1 MSAALKPMF
10 RTDDY
15 LKNVKPDAEASGRYR
30 ILLAEDDKE
39 MRTLLALSL
48 KRAGYE
54 VVACPDGDDML
65 IHLAAFL
72 LPFEPVHE
80 SFDLI
85 ISDIRMPGV
94 TGMEVLQGKPKR
106 AYFPPMILITAF
118 GDDETNA
125 QAAQWGVAAMF
136 DKPFDVDELLEK
148 VQAILLSS
156 ECSAGRR
163 SRCRHRDCGM

>member
-1 MSAALKPMF
+1 MTVAMNTTLH
-10 RTDDY
+10 TDVYFND
-15 LKNVKPDAEASGRYR
+15 VAPDAEPARRYR

-48 KRAGYE
+48 KRAGYD
-54 VVACPDGDDML
+54 VVKCSDGVDML
-65 IHLAAFL
+65 THLAAFL
-72 LPFEPVHE
+72 LPYEPVHE

-106 AYFPPMILITAF
+106 ANFPPMILITAF
-118 GDDETNA
+118 GDDETHA
-125 QAAQWGVAAMF
+125 QAAECGVAAMF

-148 VQAILLSS
+148 VNAILL
-156 ECSAGRR
+156 
-163 SRCRHRDCGM
+163 CRE